1 MDRLLRETRTLIS
14 CGGFQFAHLAEALK
28 IKSMNLRADSGA
40 MIAEAYGSIRG
51 SWNAAIPEGISGVCI
66 YFVISDQ
73 MSESWRLKL

>member
-1 MDRLLRETRTLIS
+1 MPQSFYQAGHSLPPDKSHCITFMDRLLRETRTLIS

-51 SWNAAIPEGISGVCI
+51 S
-66 YFVISDQ
+66 
-73 MSESWRLKL
+73 